1 VTMAAPPLDAAR
13 ILVVDDELGPR
24 ESLRMLLK
32 PSYQIQTAE
41 SGRSALD
48 QIPAYHPDIV
58 ILDIKM
64 PELDGLEVLKRI
76 KRIDPAIEVVMITA
90 YASLETVK
98 HALTHGA
105 FEYLIKPFSRQ
116 DLEDVVRRALLRRQA
131 EMGARSQVARLVE
144 QMRAYA
150 AKIRELEEAARRD
163 PLEES
168 LRATQL
174 SILREI
180 ARTFVS
186 QLDYESIS
194 TTVTEQLNNA
204 LGYDL
209 VAIAPAGPTVAPAE
223 VTRVV
228 SCAIR
233 DAEGLLGWLVVD
245 NRASGRSVDPRE
257 RELLEMLSE
266 YLAIALRNARLY
278 GQIADT
284 KRSLEHVIAS
294 AGEGIITVTADHRV
308 AGWNPAAESA
318 FGMVATQALGRH
330 IVELLPEAEYD
341 AARRRLALG
350 GEREQFEVTRE
361 YGGARTQTLAV
372 TLSGLRNRQ
381 GGLDGLIAVVR
392 DITAQREIE
401 GQMHQAEKLT
411 ALGQLA
417 GGIAHDFNNL
427 LQAILGYAQLMKQN
441 PGNADLIERSLT
453 VVESA
458 AMDGSETVRRIQQF
472 ARLRP
477 DEQLIGVD
485 INQIVQ
491 DAYAITRPR
500 WEEKRSRDSH
510 PLELQLDLQAEA
522 LIQGRPAALCEVLTN
537 LILNAMDAMPVGGQL
552 TIATR
557 HAGRHVKVTIS
568 DTGIGMVETVKQRI
582 FEPFF
587 TTKAEGQG
595 TGLGLSMTYSIVHR
609 HRGEIHVDSEP
620 GKGTTFTLMFPMA
633 VEPTGPETT
642 TPSDG
647 ARRNIRVLVVDD
659 NAQVLSTLTEMMRRV
674 GHTVTPAIT
683 ARGALQDY
691 RPGHFDV
698 VVTNIGMAEMNGWEF
713 AIRLRAVDARVPL
726 LFITGWGL
734 REEDHARLADLGVR
748 RCLFKPVRPED
759 LDGALQEATSLR

>member
-1 VTMAAPPLDAAR
+1 MTTAAPPLDAAR

-32 PSYQIQTAE
+32 PSYQIQTAD
-41 SGRSALD
+41 SGRAALD

-116 DLEDVVRRALLRRQA
+116 DLEDVVRRALMRRHA
-131 EMGARSQVARLVE
+131 ELGKSSQFARLVE
-144 QMRAYA
+144 QMRVLQ
-150 AKIRELEEAARRD
+150 AKTRSEVEEAARR
-163 PLEES
+163 EAVEQS

-174 SILREI
+174 SILREV
-180 ARTFVS
+180 ARTLMS
-186 QLDYESIS
+186 QLEYQAIS
-194 TTVTEQLNNA
+194 TSLTGQLNNA

-209 VAIAPAGPTVAPAE
+209 VAIAATAPTVAAADAA
-223 VTRVV
+223 RVV
-228 SCAIR
+228 TCAIR
-233 DAEGLLGWLVVD
+233 DAEGSLGWLVVD
-245 NRASGRSVDPRE
+245 NRASGRAVDPRE
-257 RELLEMLSE
+257 RELLEMLAE

-284 KRSLEHVIAS
+284 KRYLEQIIAS
-294 AGEGIITVTADHRV
+294 AGDAIVTVTADDRV
-308 AGWNPAAESA
+308 GGWNPAAERT
-318 FGMVATQALGRH
+318 FGIAATEAPGRP
-330 IVELLPEAEYD
+330 ITDLLPPEPYL
-341 AARRRLALG
+341 AARRRLAEGAEL
-350 GEREQFEVTRE
+350 ETFEATQA
-361 YGGARTQTLAV
+361 YGGRTLTLAV
-372 TLSGLRNRQ
+372 TLSGLRNRKR
-381 GGLDGLIAVVR
+381 GLDGLIAIVR
-392 DITAQREIE
+392 DITSQREIE
-401 GQMHQAEKLT
+401 GQMRQAEKLS

-441 PGNADLIERSLT
+441 PGNGDLIERSLT

-477 DEQLIGVD
+477 DEQFIAVD

-500 WEEKRSRDSH
+500 WEERRSRDSH
-510 PLELQLDLQAEA
+510 PLEFSLQLEADA
-522 LIQGRPAALCEVLTN
+522 LIQGRAAALCEVMTN
-537 LILNAMDAMPVGGQL
+537 LILNAMDAMPVGGRL
-552 TIATR
+552 TIGTS
-557 HAGRHVKVTIS
+557 HTPRHVRVMIT
-568 DTGIGMVETVKQRI
+568 DTGVGMPEAVKQRI
-582 FEPFF
+582 FEPFY

-595 TGLGLSMTYSIVHR
+595 TGLGLAMTYSIVHR
-609 HRGEIHVDSEP
+609 HAGEIHVDSEP
-620 GKGTTFTLMFPMA
+620 GKGTTFTLTFPIA
-633 VEPTGPETT
+633 SEPTVTEPPER
-642 TPSDG
+642 SG
-647 ARRNIRVLVVDD
+647 AKPQHFRVLVVDD
-659 NAQVLSTLTEMMRRV
+659 NPQVLSTLAEMMRRV
-674 GHTVTPAIT
+674 GHRVSPAVT

-691 RPGHFDV
+691 RPGRFDV
-698 VVTNIGMAEMNGWEF
+698 VVTNIGMADMNGWQF
-713 AIRLRAVDARVPL
+713 AERLRAVDGRVPL

-734 REEDHARLADLGVR
+734 REEDHARLARLGVR
-748 RCLFKPVRPED
+748 RCLFKPIRPED
-759 LDGALQEATSLR
+759 LDAALQDAAARR